1 MWTKGKKTEQAVV
14 RQPECRNFLAWALP
28 RMGFRTTA
36 FRRVRNQVCKR
47 IARRLRTLALADFD
61 AYRHRLATDPE
72 EWRRLDTFCRITIS
86 RFCRDRPVF
95 DWLERVGLPALADA
109 AVATGR
115 KKLFC
120 WSAGCG
126 SGEEPYTL
134 RILWDL
140 CLADRFPSLSLDIVA
155 SDADSG
161 VLERARCAVY
171 SAGCLRE
178 VPRDW
183 IERAFVA
190 RDDQYRLRRT
200 FRHGVQFVRQDIRQK
215 LPAGR
220 FDLVLCRNLVFTYF
234 DEAVQRRLLTRIT
247 SRMTNHGILV
257 IGRRETLPGGVDGF
271 KIAKGVPGIFRFA
284 SNQRH
289 NHERPAG

>member
-1 MWTKGKKTEQAVV
+1 
-14 RQPECRNFLAWALP
+14 
-28 RMGFRTTA
+28 MGFRTTA
-36 FRRVRNQVCKR
+36 FRRVRNQVRKR
-47 IARRLRTLALADFD
+47 IGRRMRALDLADFGG
-61 AYRHRLATDPE
+61 YR
-72 EWRRLDTFCRITIS
+72 RRLEADPDEWLQLDSFCRITIS

-95 DWLERVGLPALADA
+95 DWLERIGLPALAGA
-109 AVATGR
+109 AIAAGR
-115 KKLFC
+115 EKLLC

-140 CLADRFPSLSLDIVA
+140 CLADRFPSLNLDIVA
-155 SDADSG
+155 SDAGSV
-161 VLERARCAVY
+161 VLERARRAIY

-178 VPRDW
+178 LPRTW
-183 IERAFVA
+183 VKQAFIV
-190 RDDQYRLRRT
+190 RDGQYRLRRT
-200 FRHGVQFVRQDIRQK
+200 FRHGVQFVQQDIRQEF
-215 LPAGR
+215 PAGR

-257 IGRRETLPGGVDGF
+257 IGRREALPGGVDGF

-289 NHERPAG
+289 NQERPAG